1 MHRSMFCPVIL
12 YLAMAPLDF
21 DGLST
26 ESFTKE
32 FLIDMMFVF
41 WADINAFLARMLLT
55 PKEPGL

>member
-1 MHRSMFCPVIL
+1 
-12 YLAMAPLDF
+12 MAPLDF